1 MNWQKPYNMKEYT
14 NEIYPI
20 ALVLSYT
27 PDDINNKYTLVSGEA
42 VQFKKGA
49 KATTDFLTTKE
60 LWGHKMAVGVIFN
73 TKPTHRTIAHESQH
87 VLRFM
92 MELGV
97 DVRLDDYSDEA
108 WAYMA
113 GWIADCMYDFV
124 ETTLREPPVVLPSD
138 MDEQCIDLCV
148 TLNRLPG
155 VTTFE
160 SCCGHNKYTFRVWFR
175 CTNISTISRLGRC
188 IEKNYSDGNWR
199 IFVDSCDINPIGM
212 FCIETKEVLD
222 NKTLNESLC
231 GLIKNINYWFG
242 KEFDNYF
249 KNEE

>member
-42 VQFKKGA
+42 VQFKKGS

-199 IFVDSCDINPIGM
+199 IFVDSCDINPIGV

-249 KNEE
+249 ENEE

>member
-1 MNWQKPYNMKEYT
+1 MKEYT

-199 IFVDSCDINPIGM
+199 IFVDSCDINPIGV

>member
-138 MDEQCIDLCV
+138 MDEQCIDFCN

-199 IFVDSCDINPIGM
+199 IFVDSCDINPIGV
-212 FCIETKEVLD
+212 FCVETKEVLD